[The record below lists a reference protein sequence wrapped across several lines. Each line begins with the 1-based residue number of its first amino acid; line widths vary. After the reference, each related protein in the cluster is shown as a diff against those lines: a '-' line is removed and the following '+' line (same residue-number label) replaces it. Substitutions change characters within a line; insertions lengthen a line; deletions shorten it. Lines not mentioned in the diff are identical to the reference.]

1 MASKF
6 HDGVVGKCIE
16 SSFLP
21 SSEART
27 EILGSM
33 ASSEEFGG
41 VNKPRL
47 SDAHPEATL
56 LPLAAAWADSV
67 TWY

>member
-21 SSEART
+21 SSEARI

-33 ASSEEFGG
+33 VSSEEFGG

-56 LPLAAAWADSV
+56 LPLAAAWAESV
-67 TWY
+67 TWS

>member
-1 MASKF
+1 
-6 HDGVVGKCIE
+6 
-16 SSFLP
+16 
-21 SSEART
+21 
-27 EILGSM
+27 M

-56 LPLAAAWADSV
+56 LPLAAAWADKV
-67 TWY
+67 TWS